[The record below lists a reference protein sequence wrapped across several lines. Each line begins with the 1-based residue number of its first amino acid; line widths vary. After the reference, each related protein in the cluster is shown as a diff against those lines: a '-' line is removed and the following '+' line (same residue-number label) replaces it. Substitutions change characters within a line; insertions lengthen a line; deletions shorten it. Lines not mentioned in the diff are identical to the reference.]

1 MVLPYSLLF
10 SCCLPWPEA
19 IAAGAAARVAILA
32 DACIPLKQDDYH
44 RDYDP
49 LVSGSY
55 EEYRRLSDEEYIQ
68 RWDSRRTEGPPLP
81 TFDLTG
87 DGN

>member
-55 EEYRRLSDEEYIQ
+55 EEYRRSNMQ
-68 RWDSRRTEGPPLP
+68 RWEDSTGRKEPPLP